1 MPSYLNFDSTKS
13 FRNFILGKTLQVP
26 NGPQTFTSS
35 TYELQKLS
43 DIPNIDTGP
52 VDKTRTDDL
61 IKISNTN
68 TYKPAN
74 YFIRE
79 NIDTLPRTN
88 NLSLYFNGG
97 SPYFVADKH
106 NLISIMATK
115 TYDTESEL
123 FKFAA
128 KYIREDKGGPVLTRI
143 AYNTDRAINGKIRL
157 LDALNGN
164 TATALNIL
172 TGREP
177 LVEMNNKITVAS
189 TLIGKGIDFLQTVSG
204 TQLPFSEI
212 PGDYL
217 SNPRDPINYRPEAR
231 TEFGKIVQDVTGV
244 LGSLVGIERRPKL
257 SRKPSDLLIEY
268 MGQGPK
274 QALFDSLTFNRYAPN
289 YTTSARSQ
297 QSSKLFGFVD
307 KFAQGVKNIL
317 GVEAPAGQAYIGDD
331 RANDVKFAMGDFN
344 DNQVRSTYYLSLMF
358 DEVSAQLFHKTKNV
372 TEGGQIGGKLTWYS
386 KNTKNKLGENN
397 EEYSGREQTNLED
410 SLSTKYVFRED
421 SILGKTQ
428 QILNTL
434 PTNGSEMRSHV
445 ANVIDQT
452 SRVFRDGDVMMSR
465 GSAVKYT
472 NKFSGEESGIEYCRV
487 WTKDRPYFNYSDTM
501 KRTNMIRKFDGSVMG
516 GNSRVW
522 NLNMAPMSNGR
533 KSFDNSTNIK
543 DGQAKKYMF
552 SIENLAWKS
561 STLKGFTVQD
571 LPICERGSNGGRV
584 MWFPPYDLK
593 ISEQNS
599 AKWEENSFLGR
610 PEPIYTYQNT
620 NRTGT
625 ISFKVVVDHPS
636 ILNLLVREHFKGMS
650 DEEADNYINSF
661 FAGCQDIDFYDLVRK
676 YTNLDTDDIKRINEY
691 LNAGKEMSTIMKYKY
706 SSEEVEEVKPD
717 TGETPTKA
725 PEPFSLALFFP
736 NDIPSKNG
744 KDTTKGEIY
753 SSIQPSYY
761 SQKTSFNT
769 DALIDFTRLS
779 GDTSAEAAQDIKTIF
794 KLEKSKI
801 TDFSKAINLQ
811 LDKLNTGFEKLNS
824 NYTEF
829 NTKIADL
836 KKAVSGN
843 TIEVAEFKILSSASE
858 VANDDYNFLLGMRR
872 AHSLILDILTKLKGD
887 VDKIPDFNWPSEEEV
902 KKNAKDGLNDQK
914 LTFTFEKLGYKN
926 NVGKL
931 IINFTTEGENAKG
944 LTNVDPDG
952 KLDCKTVIKTQYGLK
967 ITTPNA
973 FYCRQSSVK
982 FSAKTLSVQKPPST
996 QKIKIPK
1003 ITKEPGEP
1011 EKTYTPKP
1019 PIDIMKRIVT
1029 KTLSECFYFK
1039 KLEEDSPL
1047 AFTSL
1052 KEKLK
1057 YFHPAFHST
1066 TPEGLN
1072 SRLTFLLQCVRPG
1085 NTIPIKGI
1093 ADVNDLNAR
1102 NTSFGPPPICVL
1114 RIGDFYNSK
1123 IVIRDINITYDDST
1137 WDLNP
1142 EGIGVQPMIANV
1154 TMQVSFIGGQGL
1166 ERPVEKLQNALSSNF
1181 FANTE
1186 IYDERSQSTATL
1198 IDGKEPDLFT
1208 KEFIAELQK
1217 KPEYQI
1223 EGDKDNRP
1231 KVNQGLYIGTGILD
1245 SGLNYTK
1252 IDYTSFIDTIF
1263 SSTESYINLYK
1274 SSYNEVVK
1282 KYGKKVSSIFFH
1294 NRYKTVTGITINTST
1309 TTTDTLPLL
1318 GATNKN
1324 ANVNFYSTKLKIDLD
1339 GYIDNNN
1346 VTNLLGFNKVIT
1358 SESIDWSNENLRTAL
1373 KSIVNE
1379 TIGVIPESSS
1389 LKKLEDSRNKIIKL
1403 FEKVNFLVKNEF
1415 DGKVNGV
1422 EFTSTTLSGFTGTS
1436 FYNQYSNIVDY
1447 FKNKHDEFN
1456 EDLDTSFDFVTDT
1469 LNDNIFVEIISILL
1483 QGKKETITKLY
1494 EENSTKEIAD
1504 EIGKIMD
1511 KLIEIPKEKN
1521 FRMGK
1526 FPIKKSTSK
1535 IEYDVDVTDYI
1546 VLDEIKQSLMDLHNS
1561 EQVKF
1566 GTETFKLT

>member
-902 KKNAKDGLNDQK
+902 KKNVKDGLNDQK

-1389 LKKLEDSRNKIIKL
+1389 LKKLEDSRNKVIKL

>member
-902 KKNAKDGLNDQK
+902 KKNVKDGLNDQK

-1198 IDGKEPDLFT
+1198 IDGKPADQFT

-1217 KPEYQI
+1217 KPEYQL
-1223 EGDKDNRP
+1223 EGDKDNKP
-1231 KVNQGLYIGTGILD
+1231 KVNQGLYIGTGILN
-1245 SGLNYTK
+1245 SGLDYIK

-1389 LKKLEDSRNKIIKL
+1389 LKKLEDSRNKVIKL

>member
-1 MPSYLNFDSTKS
+1 MPSYLNFDSTKQ
-13 FRNFILGKTLQVP
+13 FRDFIIAKTLNKP
-26 NGPQTFTSS
+26 NGPQTFTKDN
-35 TYELQKLS
+35 YDYQKLS
-43 DIPNIDTGP
+43 NLSNVDPGS
-52 VDKTRTDDL
+52 VDKNRKDDL
-61 IKISNTN
+61 IKISNSN
-68 TYKPAN
+68 VYKPTN
-74 YFIRE
+74 FFIKE
-79 NIDTLPRTN
+79 NIDTLPRTR

-97 SPYFVADKH
+97 SPYFTAEKH

-143 AYNTDRAINGKIRL
+143 AYNTDRAINGKVRL

-217 SNPRDPINYRPEAR
+217 SDPRNPINYRPEAK
-231 TEFGKIVQDVTGV
+231 TELGKIAQDVTGV
-244 LGSLVGIERRPKL
+244 LGSLIGIERRPKL
-257 SRKPSDLLIEY
+257 SRKPSDLLIQY

-297 QSSKLFGFVD
+297 QSSKLFSFVD
-307 KFAQGVKNIL
+307 KAAQGIKNIL

-331 RANDVKFAMGDFN
+331 RANDVRFAMGDFN

-358 DEVSAQLFHKTKNV
+358 DEISAQLFHKSKNV
-372 TEGGQIGGKLTWYS
+372 TEGGQISGKLTWYS
-386 KNTKNKLGENN
+386 KNSKNKLGEHNK
-397 EEYSGREQTNLED
+397 EYSGREQTNLQD

-428 QILNTL
+428 QLLNTL

-452 SRVFRDGDVMMSR
+452 SRVFKDGEVMMSR

-472 NKFSGEESGIEYCRV
+472 NKFSGEESGVEYCRV
-487 WTKDRPYFNYSDTM
+487 WTKDRPYFNYTDTM
-501 KRTNMIRKFDGSVMG
+501 KKTNMVRKFDGSVMG
-516 GNSRVW
+516 GGSRVW
-522 NLNMAPMSNGR
+522 NLNYAPMSNGR
-533 KSFDNSTNIK
+533 KSFENSTNIK

-561 STLKGFTVQD
+561 STQKGFTVQD

-593 ISEQNS
+593 VSEQNS

-620 NRTGT
+620 SRSGT

-650 DEEADNYINSF
+650 DEEADNYINAF
-661 FAGCQDIDFYDLVRK
+661 FAGCEEIDFYDLVRK

-706 SSEEVEEVKPD
+706 SSEEVEEVVPE

-753 SSIQPSYY
+753 STIQPSYY
-761 SQKTSFNT
+761 AQKASLNA
-769 DALIDFTRLS
+769 DALADFTRLS
-779 GDTSAEAAQDIKTIF
+779 GDTSSDAIQDIKTIF

-801 TDFSKAINLQ
+801 TDFTKAINLQ
-811 LDKLNTGFEKLNS
+811 LDKLNTGFEKLNT

-829 NTKIADL
+829 TTKIDNL

-843 TIEVAEFKILSSASE
+843 TIELAEFKILSSASE

-872 AHSLILDILTKLKGD
+872 AHSLVLDILTRLKGD
-887 VDKIPDFNWPSEEEV
+887 TDKIPDFNWPSEEEV

-931 IINFTTEGENAKG
+931 IINFSTEGENAKG

-952 KLDCKTVIKTQYGLK
+952 RLDCKTVINTKYGLK

-973 FYCRQSSVK
+973 FYCRQTSVK

-1019 PIDIMKRIVT
+1019 PIDVMKRIIT
-1029 KTLSECFYFK
+1029 KTLSECYYFK

-1102 NTSFGPPPICVL
+1102 NTSFGPPPICVI
-1114 RIGDFYNSK
+1114 RIGDFYHSK

-1142 EGIGVQPMIANV
+1142 EGIGVQPMIASV
-1154 TMQVSFIGGQGL
+1154 TLQVSFIGGQGL

-1186 IYDERSQSTATL
+1186 IYDERAQSTATL
-1198 IDGKEPDLFT
+1198 IDGKPADKFT

-1217 KPEYQI
+1217 KPEFQL

-1231 KVNQGLYIGTGILD
+1231 KVTQGVYIGSLND
-1245 SGLNYTK
+1245 SK
-1252 IDYTSFIDTIF
+1252 IEYNALIDAIY
-1263 SSTESYINLYK
+1263 STTDSYINLYQ
-1274 SSYNEVVK
+1274 SSYNEVIK
-1282 KYGKKVSSIFFH
+1282 KYGDKISSLFFH
-1294 NRYKTVTGITINTST
+1294 NRYKSVTGLTINTST
-1309 TTTDTLPLL
+1309 TTTDIIPLL
-1318 GATNKN
+1318 GATN
-1324 ANVNFYSTKLKIDLD
+1324 NVADINFYSEKLKIDLES
-1339 GYIDNNN
+1339 YINNN
-1346 VTNLLGFNKVIT
+1346 DVTTLLGFNKAVT
-1358 SESIDWSNENLRTAL
+1358 SEGMDWSNEKLRETL
-1373 KSIVNE
+1373 KSIINE
-1379 TIGVIPESSS
+1379 KIGEMPESSS
-1389 LKKLEDSRNKIIKL
+1389 LKKLEDSRNKVIKL
-1403 FEKVNFLVKNEF
+1403 FEKANFLVKNEF
-1415 DGKVNGV
+1415 DGKINGT
-1422 EFTSTTLSGFTGTS
+1422 EFSSTTLSGFTSTA
-1436 FYNQYSNIVDY
+1436 FYNHYSSIVDY
-1447 FKNKHDEFN
+1447 LKNKHGEFN
-1456 EDLDTSFDFVTDT
+1456 EDLDISFDFVNDT
-1469 LNDNIFVEIISILL
+1469 LNDDIFVEIISILL

-1494 EENSTKEIAD
+1494 EEISTKEISD
-1504 EIGKIMD
+1504 KIGEIVD
-1511 KLIEIPKEKN
+1511 KLIETPKEKK

-1526 FPIKKSTSK
+1526 FPIKKGNGK
-1535 IEYDVDVTDYI
+1535 IEYNINVTDYI
-1546 VLDEIKQSLMDLHNS
+1546 VIDEIKQSLMNVFN
-1561 EQVKF
+1561 EGEVKY

>member
-1 MPSYLNFDSTKS
+1 MPSYLNFDSTKE
-13 FRNFILGKTLQVP
+13 FRNSIIAKTLIKP
-26 NGPQTFTSS
+26 NGPQTFTKDN
-35 TYELQKLS
+35 YDYQKLS
-43 DIPNIDTGP
+43 NLSNVDPGA
-52 VDKTRTDDL
+52 VDKNRKDDL
-61 IKISNTN
+61 IKISNSN
-68 TYKPAN
+68 IYKPTKF
-74 YFIRE
+74 FIKE
-79 NIDTLPRTN
+79 NIDTLPRTR

-97 SPYFVADKH
+97 SPYFTAEKH
-106 NLISIMATK
+106 NLIGIMATK
-115 TYDTESEL
+115 KYDTESEL

-217 SNPRDPINYRPEAR
+217 SNPRNPINYRPEAK

-244 LGSLVGIERRPKL
+244 LGSLIGIERRPKL
-257 SRKPSDLLIEY
+257 SRKPSDLLIQY

-297 QSSKLFGFVD
+297 QSSKLFSFVD
-307 KFAQGVKNIL
+307 KAAQGIKNIL

-331 RANDVKFAMGDFN
+331 RSNDVRFAMGDFN
-344 DNQVRSTYYLSLMF
+344 DNQVRSPYYLSLMF
-358 DEVSAQLFHKTKNV
+358 DEISAQLFHKSKNV
-372 TEGGQIGGKLTWYS
+372 TEGGQIGGKLAWYS
-386 KNTKNKLGENN
+386 KNSKNKLGEHNK
-397 EEYSGREQTNLED
+397 EYSGIEQTNLQD

-452 SRVFRDGDVMMSR
+452 SRVFKDGEVMMSR

-472 NKFSGEESGIEYCRV
+472 NKFSGEESGVEYCRV
-487 WTKDRPYFNYSDTM
+487 WTKDRPYFNYTDTM
-501 KRTNMIRKFDGSVMG
+501 RRTNMVRKFDGSVMG
-516 GNSRVW
+516 GGSRVW
-522 NLNMAPMSNGR
+522 NLNYAPMSNGR
-533 KSFDNSTNIK
+533 KSFENSTNIK

-561 STLKGFTVQD
+561 STQKGFTVQD

-593 ISEQNS
+593 VSEQNS

-620 NRTGT
+620 SRSGT

-650 DEEADNYINSF
+650 DEEADNYINAF
-661 FAGCQDIDFYDLVRK
+661 FAGCEEIDFYDLVRK

-691 LNAGKEMSTIMKYKY
+691 LNAGKEMSTIKKYKY
-706 SSEEVEEVKPD
+706 SSEEVEEVKPE

-736 NDIPSKNG
+736 NDIPA
-744 KDTTKGEIY
+744 KDANNTTKGEIY
-753 SSIQPSYY
+753 STIQPSYY
-761 SQKTSFNT
+761 AQKSSLNA
-769 DALIDFTRLS
+769 DALADFTILS
-779 GDTSAEAAQDIKTIF
+779 GDTSGDAIQDIKTIF

-801 TDFSKAINLQ
+801 TDFPKAISLQ
-811 LDKLNTGFEKLNS
+811 LDKLNTGFEKLNT

-843 TIEVAEFKILSSASE
+843 TIELAEFKILSSASE

-872 AHSLILDILTKLKGD
+872 AHSLVLDILTKLKGD
-887 VDKIPDFNWPSEEEV
+887 VDKIPDFNWPSEQEV

-914 LTFTFEKLGYKN
+914 LTFTFEKLGYKG

-931 IINFTTEGENAKG
+931 IINFSTEGENAKG

-952 KLDCKTVIKTQYGLK
+952 RLDCKTVIQTKYGLK

-973 FYCRQSSVK
+973 FYCRQTSVK

-1011 EKTYTPKP
+1011 EITYTPKP
-1019 PIDIMKRIVT
+1019 PIDVMKRIIT
-1029 KTLSECFYFK
+1029 KTLSECYYFK

-1102 NTSFGPPPICVL
+1102 NTSFGPPPICVI
-1114 RIGDFYNSK
+1114 RIGDFYHSK

-1142 EGIGVQPMIANV
+1142 EGIGVQPMIANI
-1154 TMQVSFIGGQGL
+1154 TLQVSFIGGQGL

-1186 IYDERSQSTATL
+1186 IYDERAQSTATL
-1198 IDGKEPDLFT
+1198 IDGKPADQFT

-1217 KPEYQI
+1217 KPEYQL
-1223 EGDKDNRP
+1223 EGDKDNKP
-1231 KVNQGLYIGTGILD
+1231 KVNQGLYIGTGILN
-1245 SGLNYTK
+1245 SGLDYIK

-1263 SSTESYINLYK
+1263 SGTDSYINLYK

-1294 NRYKTVTGITINTST
+1294 NRYKTVTGLTINTST
-1309 TTTDTLPLL
+1309 TTTDILPLL
-1318 GATNKN
+1318 GASNKD
-1324 ANVNFYSTKLKIDLD
+1324 ANVNFYSTKLTTDLNS
-1339 GYIDNNN
+1339 YINNN
-1346 VTNLLGFNKVIT
+1346 DVTTLLGFNNAVT
-1358 SESIDWSNENLRTAL
+1358 SEGMDWSNEKLRETL
-1373 KSIVNE
+1373 KSIINE
-1379 TIGVIPESSS
+1379 KIGEMPESSS
-1389 LKKLEDSRNKIIKL
+1389 LKKLEDSRNKVIKL
-1403 FEKVNFLVKNEF
+1403 FEKANFLVKNEF
-1415 DGKVNGV
+1415 DGKVDGV
-1422 EFTSTTLSGFTGTS
+1422 QFISTTLSGFTGS
-1436 FYNQYSNIVDY
+1436 ALYNQYSNIVDY

-1456 EDLDTSFDFVTDT
+1456 EDLDISFDFATGV
-1469 LNDNIFVEIISILL
+1469 LNDNIFVELISILL
-1483 QGKKETITKLY
+1483 QGKRETITKLY
-1494 EENSTKEIAD
+1494 EEISTKETSDKIG
-1504 EIGKIMD
+1504 EIVD
-1511 KLIEIPKEKN
+1511 KLIETPKEKK

-1526 FPIKKSTSK
+1526 FPIKKGGSK
-1535 IEYDVDVTDYI
+1535 IEYDVNVTDYI
-1546 VLDEIKQSLMDLHNS
+1546 VLDEIKQSLMDLHNA

-1566 GTETFKLT
+1566 GTETFKLI

>member
-43 DIPNIDTGP
+43 DRPNVDLGP

-68 TYKPAN
+68 TYKPPK
-74 YFIRE
+74 YFIKE

-97 SPYFVADKH
+97 SPYFVADNH

-115 TYDTESEL
+115 NYDTESEL

-177 LVEMNNKITVAS
+177 LVEMNNKITVAN

-217 SNPRDPINYRPEAR
+217 SDPRNPINYRPEAK
-231 TEFGKIVQDVTGV
+231 TELGRITQDVTGV
-244 LGSLVGIERRPKL
+244 LGSLIGIERRPKL

-274 QALFDSLTFNRYAPN
+274 QALFDSLTFNKYAPN

-317 GVEAPAGQAYIGDD
+317 GVEAPAGRAYIGDD
-331 RANDVKFAMGDFN
+331 RANDVRFAMGDFN

-372 TEGGQIGGKLTWYS
+372 TEGGQVGGKLTWYS
-386 KNTKNKLGENN
+386 KNSKNKLGEHNK
-397 EEYSGREQTNLED
+397 EYSGREQTNLDD

-452 SRVFRDGDVMMSR
+452 SRVFKDGEVMMSR

-501 KRTNMIRKFDGSVMG
+501 KKTNMIRKFDGSVMG
-516 GNSRVW
+516 GSSRVW

-533 KSFDNSTNIK
+533 KSFENSTNIK

-661 FAGCQDIDFYDLVRK
+661 FAGCEEIDFYDLVRK

-691 LNAGKEMSTIMKYKY
+691 LNAGKEMATIMKYKY
-706 SSEEVEEVKPD
+706 SSEEIEEVKPD

-761 SQKTSFNT
+761 AQKSSFNT
-769 DALIDFTRLS
+769 DALEDFTRLS
-779 GDTSAEAAQDIKTIF
+779 GDTSADAAQDIKTIF

-801 TDFSKAINLQ
+801 TDFTKAINLQ

-829 NTKIADL
+829 TTKIDGL
-836 KKAVSGN
+836 KKAISGN
-843 TIEVAEFKILSSASE
+843 TIELAEFKILSSASE

-872 AHSLILDILTKLKGD
+872 AHSLVLDILTKLKGD
-887 VDKIPDFNWPSEEEV
+887 VATIPNFNWPSEEEV

-931 IINFTTEGENAKG
+931 VINFTTEGENAKG
-944 LTNVDPDG
+944 LSNVDPDG
-952 KLDCKTVIKTQYGLK
+952 SLDCKTVIKTKYGLK

-973 FYCRQSSVK
+973 FYCRQTSVK
-982 FSAKTLSVQKPPST
+982 FSAKTLSVQKTPST

-1003 ITKEPGEP
+1003 ITKEPGQP
-1011 EKTYTPKP
+1011 EKTFTPKP
-1019 PIDIMKRIVT
+1019 PIDVMKRIVT

-1047 AFTSL
+1047 AFISL

-1072 SRLTFLLQCVRPG
+1072 GRLTFLLQCVRPG

-1123 IVIRDINITYDDST
+1123 IIIRDVNITYDDST

-1154 TMQVSFIGGQGL
+1154 TLQVSFIGGQGL

-1186 IYDERSQSTATL
+1186 IYDERAQSTATL

-1217 KPEYQI
+1217 KPEFQL

-1231 KVNQGLYIGTGILD
+1231 KVNQGVYIG
-1245 SGLNYTK
+1245 SLNGTK
-1252 IDYTSFIDTIF
+1252 IDYTSLIDTIF
-1263 SSTESYINLYK
+1263 SSTDSYINLYK

-1282 KYGKKVSSIFFH
+1282 KYGKKVASIFFH
-1294 NRYKTVTGITINTST
+1294 NRYKTITGLTINTST
-1309 TTTDTLPLL
+1309 TTTDIIPLF
-1318 GATNKN
+1318 GATDKD
-1324 ANVNFYSTKLKIDLD
+1324 ANLNFYSTILKTDLNN
-1339 GYIDNNN
+1339 YIDNND
-1346 VTNLLGFNKVIT
+1346 VTTLLGFNRVIT
-1358 SESIDWSNENLRTAL
+1358 SEGIDWSNENLRSAL
-1373 KSIVNE
+1373 KSIVDE
-1379 TIGVIPESSS
+1379 TIGVIPENSS
-1389 LKKLEDSRNKIIKL
+1389 LKKLEDSRNKVIKS

-1415 DGKVNGV
+1415 DGKIDGV
-1422 EFTSTTLSGFTGTS
+1422 QFSSTTLSGFTGTAL
-1436 FYNQYSNIVDY
+1436 YNQYSNIVDY
-1447 FKNKHDEFN
+1447 FKNKHGEFN
-1456 EDLDTSFDFVTDT
+1456 EDLDTSFDFVTGT
-1469 LNDNIFVEIISILL
+1469 LTDNIFVDIMSILL

-1494 EENSTKEIAD
+1494 EANSTKEIAD
-1504 EIGKIMD
+1504 EIGEIMD
-1511 KLIEIPKEKN
+1511 KLIEVPKEKN

-1526 FPIKKSTSK
+1526 FPIKKGTSK

-1546 VLDEIKQSLMDLHNS
+1546 VLDEIKQSLMDLHNT

>member
-43 DIPNIDTGP
+43 DRPNVDLGP
-52 VDKTRTDDL
+52 VDKNRTDDL

-68 TYKPAN
+68 TYKPTK
-74 YFIRE
+74 YFIKE

-97 SPYFVADKH
+97 SPYFVADNH

-115 TYDTESEL
+115 KYDTESEL

-143 AYNTDRAINGKIRL
+143 ANNTDRAINGKVRL

-177 LVEMNNKITVAS
+177 LVEMNNKITVAN

-217 SNPRDPINYRPEAR
+217 SNPRDPINYRPEAK

-274 QALFDSLTFNRYAPN
+274 QALFDSLTFNKYAPN

-317 GVEAPAGQAYIGDD
+317 GVEAPAGRAYIGDD
-331 RANDVKFAMGDFN
+331 RANDVRFAMGDFN

-372 TEGGQIGGKLTWYS
+372 TEGGQVGGKLTWYS
-386 KNTKNKLGENN
+386 KNSKNKLGEHNK
-397 EEYSGREQTNLED
+397 EYSGREQTNLGD

-472 NKFSGEESGIEYCRV
+472 NKFSGEESGVEYCRV

-533 KSFDNSTNIK
+533 KSFENSTNIK

-571 LPICERGSNGGRV
+571 LPICERGSNGGRI

-661 FAGCQDIDFYDLVRK
+661 FAGCEEIDFYDLVRK

-706 SSEEVEEVKPD
+706 SSEEIEEVVPD

-736 NDIPSKNG
+736 NDIPSKDVNN
-744 KDTTKGEIY
+744 KTKGEIY
-753 SSIQPSYY
+753 STIQPSYY
-761 SQKTSFNT
+761 AQKVTFNA
-769 DALIDFTRLS
+769 DALADFTRLS
-779 GDTSAEAAQDIKTIF
+779 GDTSADAAQDIKTIF

-801 TDFSKAINLQ
+801 TDFTKAINLQ

-829 NTKIADL
+829 TTKIADL

-843 TIEVAEFKILSSASE
+843 TIELAEFKILSSASE

-872 AHSLILDILTKLKGD
+872 AHSLVLDILTKLKGD
-887 VDKIPDFNWPSEEEV
+887 IDKIPDFNWPSEEEV

-931 IINFTTEGENAKG
+931 IINFTTEGENARG
-944 LTNVDPDG
+944 LNNVDPDG
-952 KLDCKTVIKTQYGLK
+952 SLDCKTVIKTQYGLK

-1029 KTLSECFYFK
+1029 KTLSECYYFK

-1186 IYDERSQSTATL
+1186 IYDERAQSTATL
-1198 IDGKEPDLFT
+1198 IDGKDPDKFT
-1208 KEFIAELQK
+1208 KEFIAQLQK
-1217 KPEYQI
+1217 KPEYQL
-1223 EGDKDNRP
+1223 EGNKEDRP
-1231 KVNQGLYIGTGILD
+1231 KVSQGLYIGTGILN
-1245 SGLNYTK
+1245 SGLDYIK
-1252 IDYTSFIDTIF
+1252 IDYTSVIDTIF
-1263 SSTESYINLYK
+1263 SSTDSYINLYK

-1282 KYGKKVSSIFFH
+1282 KYGKKVSSIIFH
-1294 NRYKTVTGITINTST
+1294 NRYKTVTGLTINTST
-1309 TTTDTLPLL
+1309 TATDILPLL
-1318 GATNKN
+1318 GASNKD
-1324 ANVNFYSTKLKIDLD
+1324 ANINFYSTKLKTDLN
-1339 GYIDNNN
+1339 GYIDNND
-1346 VTNLLGFNKVIT
+1346 VTTLLGFNKAIT
-1358 SESIDWSNENLRTAL
+1358 SEGMDWSNENLRKTL
-1373 KSIVNE
+1373 KSIVDE
-1379 TIGVIPESSS
+1379 TVGAIPESSS
-1389 LKKLEDSRNKIIKL
+1389 LKKLEESRNKVIKS

-1415 DGKVNGV
+1415 DGKVDGV
-1422 EFTSTTLSGFTGTS
+1422 QFSSTTLSGFTGTA
-1436 FYNQYSNIVDY
+1436 FYNQYSNIVNY

-1456 EDLDTSFDFVTDT
+1456 EDLDISFDFVNDT
-1469 LNDNIFVEIISILL
+1469 LNNNIFVEIISILL

-1504 EIGKIMD
+1504 EVGKIFD
-1511 KLIEIPKEKN
+1511 KLIETPKEKN

-1526 FPIKKSTSK
+1526 FPIKKGTNK
-1535 IEYDVDVTDYI
+1535 IEYDVNVTDYI
-1546 VLDEIKQSLMDLHNS
+1546 VLDEIKQSLMDLHNT

>member
-1 MPSYLNFDSTKS
+1 MPSYLNFDSTKE
-13 FRNFILGKTLQVP
+13 FRNSIIAKTLNKP
-26 NGPQTFTSS
+26 NGPQTFTKDN
-35 TYELQKLS
+35 YDYQKLS
-43 DIPNIDTGP
+43 NLSNVDPGA
-52 VDKTRTDDL
+52 VDKNRKDDL
-61 IKISNTN
+61 IKISNSN
-68 TYKPAN
+68 TYKPTKF
-74 YFIRE
+74 FIKE
-79 NIDTLPRTN
+79 NIDTLPRTR
-88 NLSLYFNGG
+88 NLTLYFNGG
-97 SPYFVADKH
+97 SPYFTAEKH
-106 NLISIMATK
+106 NLIGIMATK
-115 TYDTESEL
+115 KYDTESEL

-217 SNPRDPINYRPEAR
+217 SNPRNPINYRPEAK

-244 LGSLVGIERRPKL
+244 LGSLIGIERRPKL
-257 SRKPSDLLIEY
+257 SRKPSDLLIQY

-297 QSSKLFGFVD
+297 QSSKIFSFVD
-307 KFAQGVKNIL
+307 KAAQGIKNIL

-331 RANDVKFAMGDFN
+331 RSNDVRFAMGDFN
-344 DNQVRSTYYLSLMF
+344 DNQVRSPYYLSLMF
-358 DEVSAQLFHKTKNV
+358 DEISAQLFHKSKNV
-372 TEGGQIGGKLTWYS
+372 TEGGQIGGKLAWYS
-386 KNTKNKLGENN
+386 KNSKNKLGEHNK
-397 EEYSGREQTNLED
+397 EYSGREQTNLQD

-428 QILNTL
+428 QLLNTL

-452 SRVFRDGDVMMSR
+452 SRVFKDGEVMMSR

-487 WTKDRPYFNYSDTM
+487 WTKDRPYFNYTDTM
-501 KRTNMIRKFDGSVMG
+501 KRTNMVRKFDGSVMG
-516 GNSRVW
+516 GGSRVW
-522 NLNMAPMSNGR
+522 NLNYAPMSNGR
-533 KSFDNSTNIK
+533 KSFENSTNIK

-561 STLKGFTVQD
+561 STQKGFTVQD

-593 ISEQNS
+593 VSEQNS

-620 NRTGT
+620 SRSGT

-650 DEEADNYINSF
+650 DEEADNYINAF
-661 FAGCQDIDFYDLVRK
+661 FAGCEEIDFYDLVRK

-691 LNAGKEMSTIMKYKY
+691 LNAGKEMSTIKKYKY
-706 SSEEVEEVKPD
+706 SSEEVEEVKPE

-736 NDIPSKNG
+736 NDIPA
-744 KDTTKGEIY
+744 KDVNNTTKGEIY
-753 SSIQPSYY
+753 STIQPSYY
-761 SQKTSFNT
+761 AQKSSLNA
-769 DALIDFTRLS
+769 DALADFTRLT
-779 GDTSAEAAQDIKTIF
+779 GDTSGDAIQDIKTIF

-801 TDFSKAINLQ
+801 TDFPKAISLQ
-811 LDKLNTGFEKLNS
+811 LDKLNTGFEKLNT

-836 KKAVSGN
+836 KKAISGN
-843 TIEVAEFKILSSASE
+843 TIELAEFKILSSASE

-872 AHSLILDILTKLKGD
+872 AHSLVLDILTKLKGD
-887 VDKIPDFNWPSEEEV
+887 ADKIPDFNWPSEQEV

-914 LTFTFEKLGYKN
+914 LTFTFEKLGYKG

-931 IINFTTEGENAKG
+931 IINFSTEGENAKG

-952 KLDCKTVIKTQYGLK
+952 RLDCKTVIQTKYGLK

-1011 EKTYTPKP
+1011 EITYTPKP
-1019 PIDIMKRIVT
+1019 PIDVMKRIIT
-1029 KTLSECFYFK
+1029 KTLSECYYFK

-1102 NTSFGPPPICVL
+1102 NTSFGPPPICVI
-1114 RIGDFYNSK
+1114 RIGDFYHSK

-1142 EGIGVQPMIANV
+1142 EGIGVQPMIANI
-1154 TMQVSFIGGQGL
+1154 TLQVSFIGGQGL

-1186 IYDERSQSTATL
+1186 IYDERAQSTATL
-1198 IDGKEPDLFT
+1198 IDGKPADQFT

-1217 KPEYQI
+1217 KPEYQL
-1223 EGDKDNRP
+1223 EGDKDNKP
-1231 KVNQGLYIGTGILD
+1231 KVSQGLYIGTGILTSSLD
-1245 SGLNYTK
+1245 YIK

-1263 SSTESYINLYK
+1263 STSESYINLYQ
-1274 SSYNEVVK
+1274 SSYNEVIK
-1282 KYGKKVSSIFFH
+1282 KYGDKISSLFFH
-1294 NRYKTVTGITINTST
+1294 NRYKSVTGLTINTST
-1309 TTTDTLPLL
+1309 TTTDILPLL
-1318 GATNKN
+1318 GATTKN
-1324 ANVNFYSTKLKIDLD
+1324 ADINFYSTKLKTDLN
-1339 GYIDNNN
+1339 GYIDNND
-1346 VTNLLGFNKVIT
+1346 VTTLLGFNKAIT
-1358 SESIDWSNENLRTAL
+1358 SEGMDWSNENLRKTL
-1373 KSIVNE
+1373 KSIVDE
-1379 TIGVIPESSS
+1379 TVGTIPESSS
-1389 LKKLEDSRNKIIKL
+1389 LKKLEDSRNKVIKL

-1415 DGKVNGV
+1415 DGKVDGV
-1422 EFTSTTLSGFTGTS
+1422 QFNSTTLSGFTGTT
-1436 FYNQYSNIVDY
+1436 FYNQYSNIVNY
-1447 FKNKHDEFN
+1447 FKNKHGEFN
-1456 EDLDTSFDFVTDT
+1456 EDLDISFDFVTDT
-1469 LNDNIFVEIISILL
+1469 LNDNIFLELISILL
-1483 QGKKETITKLY
+1483 QGKRETITKLY
-1494 EENSTKEIAD
+1494 EEISTKETSDKIG
-1504 EIGKIMD
+1504 EIVD
-1511 KLIEIPKEKN
+1511 KLIETPKEKK

-1526 FPIKKSTSK
+1526 FPIKKGGSK
-1535 IEYDVDVTDYI
+1535 IEYDVNVTDYI
-1546 VLDEIKQSLMDLHNS
+1546 VLDEIKQSLMDLHNA

-1566 GTETFKLT
+1566 GTETFKLI